1 MERDAQVTQEALSI
15 LFGNAYGRTVGV
27 RFWNGTRL
35 RGTSER
41 FTLLLNDP
49 GALRVA
55 LQPPFELSAGRAF
68 AAGIIDCE
76 GDLESAVD
84 ALLLGASNLPTLRKA
99 RLWEL
104 LRRLPRTRLPVL
116 REARL
121 HGGMHSRA
129 RDLAAIGFHYDQP
142 LAFYASF
149 LDERLVYSC
158 AYYDE
163 GITTVAEA
171 QLAKID
177 HTLLKLRLGAHERLL
192 DIGCGWGALVIRAA
206 QRFGARALGIT
217 LSRSQYDEGRRRVA
231 QAGLEDRVT
240 IELRDYRDL
249 GEERFDK
256 IASIGMFEH
265 VGRAKLP
272 EYFRAAYRALRPGGL
287 FLNHGIAA
295 EGAAAHRRTPSFMER
310 FVFPDG
316 ELVRIAEALAY
327 AQGAGFEVRD
337 VESLREHY
345 AKTLRAWVANLERNR
360 EAAIAAAGEQSYRI
374 WRLYMAG
381 SAQGF
386 RSGRI
391 AIYQSLLARTRD
403 DGSVDLPTTRRDLY
417 A

>member
-1 MERDAQVTQEALSI
+1 MDGDVRLAEEALSI
-15 LFGNAYGRTVGV
+15 LFGDAYGRTLGV
-27 RFWNGTRL
+27 RLWDGSRV
-35 RGTSER
+35 RGTQER
-41 FTLLLNDP
+41 FVLVLSEP
-49 GALRVA
+49 GALRAA
-55 LQPPFELSAGRAF
+55 LRPPFELSAGRAF
-68 AAGIIDCE
+68 AAGIMDCD

-84 ALLLGASNLPTLRKA
+84 ALFRGAGMLSTIRKA
-99 RLWEL
+99 RLWET
-104 LRRLPRTRLPVL
+104 LRRLPRTRLPEL
-116 REARL
+116 REAKLR
-121 HGGMHSRA
+121 GGIHSRA

-142 LAFYASF
+142 LPFYASF

-163 GITTVAEA
+163 GITTLAEA

-177 HTLLKLRLGAHERLL
+177 HTLRKLRLRPEERLL

-206 QRFGARALGIT
+206 EHFGARAVGIT
-217 LSRSQYDEGRRRVA
+217 LSESQYEEGRRRVA
-231 QAGLEDRVT
+231 QARVGDRVS
-240 IELRDYRDL
+240 IELRDYRDI
-249 GEERFDK
+249 GDERFDK
-256 IASIGMFEH
+256 IASVGMFEH

-295 EGAAAHRRTPSFMER
+295 EGATLHRRPPTFMER

-316 ELVRIAEALAY
+316 ELVRIADALDL
-327 AQGAGFEVRD
+327 AQKAGFEVRD
-337 VESLREHY
+337 VENLREHY

-360 EAAIAAAGEQSYRI
+360 EAAVAAAGEQSYRI

-386 RSGRI
+386 ATERI
-391 AIYQSLLARTRD
+391 AIYQTLLGRKRE
-403 DGSVDLPTTRRDLY
+403 DGSVDIPPTRRDLY